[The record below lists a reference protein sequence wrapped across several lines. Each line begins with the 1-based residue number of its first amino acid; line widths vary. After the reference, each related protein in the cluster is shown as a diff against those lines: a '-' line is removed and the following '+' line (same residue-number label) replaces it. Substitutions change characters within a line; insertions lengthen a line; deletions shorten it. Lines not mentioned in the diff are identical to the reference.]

1 MNKTFFD
8 TLLIIIL
15 VFLLSLLFAS
25 FIKKLY
31 INEPFQT
38 APATLPMS
46 SSNQEVN
53 SVVQTAPATLPMSTS
68 NQAVNSVEI
77 STNVKV
83 AELEMLFYQLKQKI
97 SKYNKLIDFVEKIKN
112 ITNI

>member
-31 INEPFQT
+31 INELLVSITFLRRLLQFC
-38 APATLPMS
+38 
-46 SSNQEVN
+46 
-53 SVVQTAPATLPMSTS
+53 
-68 NQAVNSVEI
+68 
-77 STNVKV
+77 
-83 AELEMLFYQLKQKI
+83 LERQLSLFE
-97 SKYNKLIDFVEKIKN
+97 S
-112 ITNI
+112 